1 MICAYL
7 WERVRVL
14 LGRLVLALTSTAFAI
29 QREPREHI
37 VLRWFYL
44 IRRVFRIRRAQ
55 RIWGNCGQYLQL
67 FGEQTRDHL
76 LELWPAPSKLPA
88 SRRR

>member
-1 MICAYL
+1 MFGAYL

-14 LGRLVLALTSTAFAI
+14 LGRLLLALTSTASAI
-29 QREPREHI
+29 QREPSEHV
-37 VLRWFYL
+37 VLRWFCL
-44 IRRVFRIRRAQ
+44 IRRVFRIRRVQ
-55 RIWGNCGQYLQL
+55 RIWGNRGQYLQL

-88 SRRR
+88 SRRK